1 MKTSRTPLE
10 IADSIFRK
18 LAEGQM
24 PTEQPMEHEQPQ
36 PSRIPD
42 WLTPKNVA
50 QGTLVGAAAGAPFLG
65 MIGQKPIVHDPL
77 ASPNVHTTHDIEEL
91 RRAAQPG
98 DVLVSTRGAFSPYKA
113 PQAFISGTD
122 YYHAEPVV
130 GKHEGKAHSMTS
142 GSLYN
147 NPEMA
152 GKEPMEALNRG
163 VPVASAPQE
172 HIPSSILEGDNV
184 TLMRPKTPLT
194 PEQHAAFL
202 EDFAKRTTAPY
213 SSETAIGS
221 WLKDIFV
228 PKNLKVTHDPTKE
241 CAGDICSTAVAK
253 AYEKATGTPAVPF
266 KSTASTM
273 PADLLREGS
282 AFEPVM
288 HHINPANQALIK
300 NRLPAQLAARG
311 ALGLGTAGLAYGASE
326 NPEVAGGIAGAAGAT
341 AATRKILELAAREGA
356 NRPDAYLKAKEQLPQ
371 IWSLLDEGMGTG
383 GQIRPAAGKFLTRT
397 LPLAAAGGIG
407 GYALTSKIHD
417 MIKNYGDSRNT

>member
-1 MKTSRTPLE
+1 MRTALE
-10 IADSIFRK
+10 IADSTICK
-18 LAEGQM
+18 LAEGPI
-24 PTEQPMEHEQPQ
+24 PTEQPLEQEQPQ
-36 PSRIPD
+36 PSRVPD

-65 MIGQKPIVHDPL
+65 MIGQKPIKYDPL
-77 ASPNVHTTHDIEEL
+77 ASPNVHTTHDIDEL
-91 RRAAQPG
+91 RRAARPG

-130 GKHEGKAHSMTS
+130 AKHKGVARSMTS
-142 GSLYN
+142 GSLYK
-147 NPEMA
+147 NPDIIE
-152 GKEPMEALNRG
+152 GTNPLEAFKKS
-163 VPVASAPQE
+163 VPVAGVETE
-172 HIPSSILEGDNV
+172 HIPSSILAGDNV
-184 TLMRPKTPLT
+184 TLMRPKVPLT
-194 PEQHAAFL
+194 PEQNKAFL
-202 EDFAKRTTAPY
+202 EHFAKTTTAPY

-228 PKNLKVTHDPTKE
+228 PKNLKVEHNPASE

-253 AYEKATGTPAVPF
+253 AYEKATGKPAVHF
-266 KSTASTM
+266 KTTAETM

-282 AFEPVM
+282 AFAPVM
-288 HHINPANQALIK
+288 HHINPANKSLITH
-300 NRLPAQLAARG
+300 RLPAQLAARA

-326 NPEVAGGIAGAAGAT
+326 NPEVTGAVAGAAGAT
-341 AATRKILELAAREGA
+341 NATRKILELMAREKA
-356 NRPDAYLKAKEQLPQ
+356 SRPEAYLKAKEQLPQ
-371 IWSLLDEGMGTG
+371 LWSLLDEGMGTG

-417 MIKNYGDSRNT
+417 LINNYGQNHSN